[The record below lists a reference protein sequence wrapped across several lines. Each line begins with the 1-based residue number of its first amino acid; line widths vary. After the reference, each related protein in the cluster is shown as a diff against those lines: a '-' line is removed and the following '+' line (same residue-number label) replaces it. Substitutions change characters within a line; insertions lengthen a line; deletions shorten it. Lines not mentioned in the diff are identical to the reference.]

1 VPRILLAFFQMSKN
15 FYCPSFILFISMF
28 PHLTML
34 KEFDCDDVKCSTG
47 SLLFSSAADHSI
59 AWGKNAKSLEPGARF
74 LKDLA
79 WFRMNNLALQMPSQ
93 RFL

>member
-1 VPRILLAFFQMSKN
+1 LDKKKKQIKPKVPRILLAFFQMSKN
-15 FYCPSFILFISMF
+15 FYCPFNSFILFISMF

-34 KEFDCDDVKCSTG
+34 KDFDCDDVKCSRS

-59 AWGKNAKSLEPGARF
+59 ASGKNAQSLEPGARF

-79 WFRMNNLALQMPSQ
+79 
-93 RFL
+93 